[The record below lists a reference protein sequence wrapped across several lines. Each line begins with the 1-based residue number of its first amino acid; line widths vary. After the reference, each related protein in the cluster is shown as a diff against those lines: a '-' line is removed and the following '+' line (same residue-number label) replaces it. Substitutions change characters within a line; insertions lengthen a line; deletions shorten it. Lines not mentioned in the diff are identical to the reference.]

1 MRRIATGKGFW
12 YGFTAG
18 GERQSQR
25 VLAWMKA
32 NDSLRQSILRQIR
45 QRGPL
50 PSRAFEDQSTG
61 AWRSTGWNNGRN
73 VGMMLF
79 YLQMMGQA
87 MVAGRSRGHKLWD
100 LSDRCLPPCTAKT
113 RVGE

>member
-1 MRRIATGKGFW
+1 MRRIATGKGLW

-32 NDSLRQSILRQIR
+32 NDSLRRSILRQIR
-45 QRGPL
+45 ERGPL

-61 AWRSTGWNNGRN
+61 AWRSSGWNNGGN
-73 VGMMLF
+73 VGMMVF
-79 YLQMMGQA
+79 YNQMRGQA
-87 MVAGRSRGHKLWD
+87 VIAGRNGGQKIWG
-100 LSDRCLPPCTAKT
+100 LS
-113 RVGE
+113 